1 MKSSLKL
8 VIFFKLFEGEVVFEL
23 VFKLFEL
30 NRPLIFRI
38 EIFLV
43 FELVVVF
50 NLFDRPS
57 TCWIGIFL
65 VFKLMIVFLNSL
77 KMWLSFNS
85 FSNSSKAG
93 SSLNSFLNSSN
104 LALYFPDQDFF
115 SLRTRSR
122 FQTVRPAFDSEGVV
136 GFEYIHSSFPDR
148 KRSPEYPI
156 FSEMK
161 TSLNSSKAW
170 LALNPSTLHFRNE
183 VFSETC
189 GHL

>member
-30 NRPLIFRI
+30 NRPSIFRI

-50 NLFDRPS
+50 KLFDRPS
-57 TCWIGIFL
+57 TFWIGIFL

-85 FSNSSKAG
+85 FSNSS
-93 SSLNSFLNSSN
+93 N
-104 LALYFPDQDFF
+104 LALYFLDRDFLVF
-115 SLRTRSR
+115 KLVVV
-122 FQTVRPAFDSEGVV
+122 FKLFDRPFNFEGVV
-136 GFEYIHSSFPDR
+136 GFEYIHSSFPDC